1 MTNANEMNRDQQIC
15 TEKEECVEKI
25 NYELGL
31 VCKKEKDDDIT
42 GKKDIETLFRESEK
56 RRLLALE
63 STSDGI
69 WEWYVQTGQI
79 ITSPSYFTMLGC
91 NPSELDMSYPEFV
104 TSYDEFLTLLHF
116 DDRDHVDK
124 CMREHIDGKK
134 SMCEIELRLRT
145 KSGGW
150 KWIMKRGKVVEWD
163 EHGNPVRMIGTH
175 IDIHESKL
183 AKDALKQSEE
193 RIRAQYMGTPIP
205 TYTWQKVG
213 NDIILIDYNTAA
225 VKFTNGKI
233 SEFIGKKAHMLYKD
247 NKEIYENIIKAYHDK
262 AIYKFETLYNMFT
275 LKDKRYVDFTCAY
288 VAPDMVLVHM
298 EDITKQKLA
307 EKKLKES
314 EERIRGQY
322 MGTPIPTYTWQKAG
336 NDIVLVEY
344 NLAAYEFTNGKI
356 SEFIGKKAHVLY
368 KDNKEI
374 YDSII
379 KTYLDKTTYKGKTIY
394 HMTTLKD
401 TRYIALT
408 CAYVAPDM
416 VLVHME
422 DITKQ
427 KLAEKKLQCSEKDL
441 RELTAQLFKAEENVN
456 KYIAQELHDSIGQ
469 YLSSI
474 KYIAEETINQI
485 QTGHLEKGSH
495 ALETIISIIQTT
507 IDEVSRISM
516 GLRPSTLDD
525 LGILATISWFCREY
539 HRVYPNIDLEKK
551 IEIEENDVP
560 FTIKTPL
567 FRILQESLNNVARHS
582 QATKVQVDLVKTG
595 SRVEMSITDNGIGFN
610 VQEKITSCE
619 DDRKGFGLVSM
630 QERTKYSGGVFS
642 IESAREKGTII
653 RASWPCK

>member
-307 EKKLKES
+307 EKKL
-314 EERIRGQY
+314 
-322 MGTPIPTYTWQKAG
+322 
-336 NDIVLVEY
+336 
-344 NLAAYEFTNGKI
+344 
-356 SEFIGKKAHVLY
+356 
-368 KDNKEI
+368 
-374 YDSII
+374 
-379 KTYLDKTTYKGKTIY
+379 
-394 HMTTLKD
+394 
-401 TRYIALT
+401 
-408 CAYVAPDM
+408 
-416 VLVHME
+416 
-422 DITKQ
+422 
-427 KLAEKKLQCSEKDL
+427 QCSEKDL